1 MVKRAASLPGPVRLD
16 DRQWAG
22 LSLFAGAVQFSIG
35 MIIAEAVDP
44 RYSVSENY
52 ISDLGVRAGAF
63 VFNSSI
69 MVLGLAILATSWFY
83 FRAFKDRILTSVFLL
98 AGIGAIGV
106 GIFNEAFDI
115 LHSLF
120 SFITFFFAALSAIAA
135 FRILRP
141 PFSYLSV
148 LMGAGSLVALGLFL
162 SKNDYFKLGVG
173 GMERMIVYP
182 VLTWAI
188 GFGGYLLGTSHQRQ
202 DNPADTAP

>member
-1 MVKRAASLPGPVRLD
+1 MVKRAASLPEPVRLD
-16 DRQWAG
+16 DRQMAG
-22 LSLFAGAVQFSIG
+22 LCLFAGAVQFSIG

-69 MVLGLAILATSWFY
+69 IVLGLAIVATSWFA

-98 AGIGAIGV
+98 AGIGAVGV
-106 GIFNEAFDI
+106 GVFNEAFPL
-115 LHSLF
+115 LHTLF
-120 SFITFFFAALSAIAA
+120 SFIAFFFAALSAIAA
-135 FRILRP
+135 FRILRA

-148 LMGAGSLVALGLFL
+148 LIGVGSLAALGLFG
-162 SKNDYFKLGVG
+162 SKSNLGLGVG

-188 GFGGYLLGTSHQRQ
+188 GSGGYLLGTAHEKPTS
-202 DNPADTAP
+202 AGDTVP